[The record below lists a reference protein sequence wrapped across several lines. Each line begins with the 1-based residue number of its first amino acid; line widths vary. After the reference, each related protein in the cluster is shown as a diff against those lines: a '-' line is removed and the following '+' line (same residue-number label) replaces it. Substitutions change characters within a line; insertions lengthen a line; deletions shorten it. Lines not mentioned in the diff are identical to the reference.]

1 MKLPEKLPAKLGGV
15 LLSALLLAAAA
26 AAGLYLPRAMAEYED
41 ARQQHELG
49 IYEMNAVSLG
59 NHAEDDTGERME
71 RIRED
76 FRYSFPLEK
85 GLNLDAADAAG
96 YGESFLAGLR
106 QDKILPDSEVA
117 HYEYIPQLKAREDGS
132 TMIVWE
138 THTEA
143 VSRADGRFYMI
154 DLTIDD
160 TTGAVLSFSGYCQFA
175 GLAGSDQWNGSGPLQ
190 LSKALAERIRQQ
202 NGFAAAQIY
211 EEETEP
217 AYAPHYSYYFY
228 RYRVCLTDQ
237 AGESY
242 EFPLTV
248 EPYNLTF
255 NLL

>member
-26 AAGLYLPRAMAEYED
+26 AAGLYLPRAMTEYED

-49 IYEMNAVSLG
+49 VYEMNAVSLG

-76 FRYSFPLEK
+76 FPYSFPLEK

-160 TTGAVLSFSGYCQFA
+160 TTGAVLSFSVYCQFA
-175 GLAGSDQWNGSGPLQ
+175 GLAGSDQWNGSSPLQ
-190 LSKALAERIRQQ
+190 LAEAIAERIRQQ
-202 NGFAAAQIY
+202 NGFAQIY
-211 EEETEP
+211 EEEAEP
-217 AYAPHYSYYFY
+217 AHAPHYSYYFY